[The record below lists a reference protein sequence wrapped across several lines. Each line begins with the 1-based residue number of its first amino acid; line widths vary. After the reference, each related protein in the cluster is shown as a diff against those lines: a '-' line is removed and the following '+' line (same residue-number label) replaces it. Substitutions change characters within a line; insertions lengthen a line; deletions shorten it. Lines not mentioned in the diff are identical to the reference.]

1 MNIEIINLGGYG
13 QFVWPAFLFTLTI
26 CFLLYLKVKKELELQ
41 EQKFLIELKKIQI
54 AKTNSVKERRAVEE
68 AALSY
73 KSI

>member
-41 EQKFLIELKKIQI
+41 EQKFLI
-54 AKTNSVKERRAVEE
+54 
-68 AALSY
+68 
-73 KSI
+73 